1 MHHAMRLRCLLQHPP
16 LWCKCSSLG
25 ISTSGGGCLVRRFS
39 AVGAPRPCDAGR
51 RLCRFYGS
59 KGGVGSAEAR
69 GAGAAEAAA
78 GSSGRCSEQE
88 HARLGERD
96 QQEWLSGERFLS
108 DCRKRESPF
117 LTRRERFR
125 IEFRRRV
132 VPWEKGNLT
141 WQNFPYYV
149 NENARQL
156 LRECTASHLRHKGI
170 TSEYGSRLPSSGGRI
185 LLQSLPGTE
194 LYRERLVR
202 ALAHELRVPLLVLDS
217 SVLAPYDFGEDS
229 SESEEEDEHGES
241 EDEGSESEMEDEGDE
256 DWTSSN
262 EAKSGES
269 DDEDALKSVG
279 ELKKSVDDLKKL
291 VPCTIE
297 EFAKRVVGEEEG
309 TSSES
314 PETAKSSEEDK
325 RPFQRGDKVKYVG
338 SSAVIEADQRIIL
351 GKLPTQDGSRN
362 AYTFISGRT
371 LSNGQRGEVYEIN
384 GDQVAVIFDPPAEK
398 LHDGDENSKEEN
410 AKPSIYWVDAQDI
423 AHDHDIES
431 EDWHIAIEA
440 LCEVLPSLEPVIV
453 YFPDSS
459 QWLSRAVPKSNRSE
473 FIQKV
478 DKMFDQ
484 LTGPVVMIC
493 GQNMLAAVSKDK
505 DKEPPKLM
513 FQNLTSLS
521 SLLLIPSSLK
531 RWLKVQND
539 SRPSDIAK
547 IFTNSFVVPLP
558 EEGEQLRVF
567 NNQIEED
574 RKIIISRHN
583 LVELHKVLEENELSC
598 VELMHVKSDGV
609 VLTKQKAAK
618 VIGWARSHYLSS
630 TVLPSIEGER
640 LTIPRESLDLAIE
653 RLKEQVTKSKNLSQ
667 NLKNLAKDEYE
678 RDFISSVVPPD
689 EIGVKFDDIGAL
701 EDVKRTLDE
710 LVALPMRRPELFSHG
725 NLLRPCKG
733 VLLFGPPGTGKT
745 LLAKALA
752 TEAGANFISITGST
766 LTSKWFGDAEK
777 LTKALFSFASRLAP
791 VIIFV
796 DEVDS
801 LLGARGGAL
810 EHEATRKMRNEFMAA
825 WDGLRSKENQRILI
839 LGATNRPFD
848 LDDAVIR
855 RLPRR
860 IYVGL
865 PDAENRKKILKI
877 LLAKENLES
886 DFKFDELAN
895 VTEGYSGSDL
905 KNLCIASAYRPVQEL
920 LEEEKKGRVSSNSTH
935 LRPLVLDDF
944 IQAKAKV
951 SPSISHNATS
961 MNELRKWNEQY
972 GEDGSRTK
980 SPFGFG
986 N

>member
-1 MHHAMRLRCLLQHPP
+1 Q
-16 LWCKCSSLG
+16 
-25 ISTSGGGCLVRRFS
+25 
-39 AVGAPRPCDAGR
+39 
-51 RLCRFYGS
+51 
-59 KGGVGSAEAR
+59 
-69 GAGAAEAAA
+69 
-78 GSSGRCSEQE
+78 
-88 HARLGERD
+88 
-96 QQEWLSGERFLS
+96 
-108 DCRKRESPF
+108 
-117 LTRRERFR
+117 
-125 IEFRRRV
+125 
-132 VPWEKGNLT
+132 
-141 WQNFPYYV
+141 
-149 NENARQL
+149 
-156 LRECTASHLRHKGI
+156 
-170 TSEYGSRLPSSGGRI
+170 
-185 LLQSLPGTE
+185 
-194 LYRERLVR
+194 
-202 ALAHELRVPLLVLDS
+202 
-217 SVLAPYDFGEDS
+217 
-229 SESEEEDEHGES
+229 
-241 EDEGSESEMEDEGDE
+241 
-256 DWTSSN
+256 
-262 EAKSGES
+262 
-269 DDEDALKSVG
+269 
-279 ELKKSVDDLKKL
+279 
-291 VPCTIE
+291 
-297 EFAKRVVGEEEG
+297 
-309 TSSES
+309 
-314 PETAKSSEEDK
+314 
-325 RPFQRGDKVKYVG
+325 
-338 SSAVIEADQRIIL
+338 
-351 GKLPTQDGSRN
+351 
-362 AYTFISGRT
+362 
-371 LSNGQRGEVYEIN
+371 
-384 GDQVAVIFDPPAEK
+384 
-398 LHDGDENSKEEN
+398 
-410 AKPSIYWVDAQDI
+410 
-423 AHDHDIES
+423 
-431 EDWHIAIEA
+431 
-440 LCEVLPSLEPVIV
+440 
-453 YFPDSS
+453 
-459 QWLSRAVPKSNRSE
+459 
-473 FIQKV
+473 
-478 DKMFDQ
+478 
-484 LTGPVVMIC
+484 
-493 GQNMLAAVSKDK
+493 
-505 DKEPPKLM
+505 
-513 FQNLTSLS
+513 
-521 SLLLIPSSLK
+521 
-531 RWLKVQND
+531 
-539 SRPSDIAK
+539 
-547 IFTNSFVVPLP
+547 
-558 EEGEQLRVF
+558 
-567 NNQIEED
+567 
-574 RKIIISRHN
+574 
-583 LVELHKVLEENELSC
+583 VLEENELSC

-630 TVLPSIEGER
+630 TVLPSIEGDR

-678 RDFISSVVPPD
+678 RNFISSVVPPD

-895 VTEGYSGSDL
+895 ATEGYSGSDL

-951 SPSISHNATS
+951 SPSVSHNATS

>member
-108 DCRKRESPF
+108 DCKKRESPF

-125 IEFRRRV
+125 IEFLRRV

-170 TSEYGSRLPSSGGRI
+170 TSEYGSRLPSSGRRI

-217 SVLAPYDFGEDS
+217 SVLAPYDFGEDY

-269 DDEDALKSVG
+269 DDEDALKSVE

-297 EFAKRVVGEEEG
+297 EFAKRVIGEEEG

-338 SSAVIEADQRIIL
+338 SSAVVEADQRIIL

-410 AKPSIYWVDAQDI
+410 AKSSIYWVDAQDI

-459 QWLSRAVPKSNRSE
+459 QWLSRAVPKSNRGE

-493 GQNMLAAVSKDK
+493 GQNMPAAVSK
-505 DKEPPKLM
+505 EPPTVM
-513 FQNLTSLS
+513 FQNLTRLS
-521 SLLLIPSSLK
+521 SL
-531 RWLKVQND
+531 
-539 SRPSDIAK
+539 
-547 IFTNSFVVPLP
+547 
-558 EEGEQLRVF
+558 EGEQLRVF

-630 TVLPSIEGER
+630 TVLPSIEGDR

-678 RDFISSVVPPD
+678 RNFISSVVPPD

-895 VTEGYSGSDL
+895 ATEGYSGSDL

-920 LEEEKKGRVSSNSTH
+920 LEEEKKGRVSSNSTL

-951 SPSISHNATS
+951 SPSVSHNATS